1 MITIPRTIVRHKTVF
16 LIAFALIGL
25 VIAGSLL
32 VVNSHTSVSYN
43 RVNKISD
50 VSVTVPKTINSPQ
63 SIPTASASMPV
74 SGVAAKSVAV
84 TAPVKLVKNNQQ
96 PGPGMTDTTA
106 SNVATSASNQI
117 TSSSSVSTISTG
129 ITNDY
134 PVVWANAKPDTIID
148 TWGMLNRESVSYTA
162 WKVNETFGTMPTG
175 WDNGV
180 AGCYPSGFAKCWID
194 DAQASGI
201 PTGMNPMVHSVGI
214 NTSGSTGFSAWIESV
229 SGTNVT
235 YSSYNCD
242 GSYNFC
248 TNTVPSHYFNGGYI
262 YFAK

>member
-1 MITIPRTIVRHKTVF
+1 MIAIPRIIMRHKAVF
-16 LIAFALIGL
+16 LIVLALIGT
-25 VIAGSLL
+25 VIASSLL
-32 VVNSHTSVSYN
+32 VLNSQTSVSYN
-43 RVNKISD
+43 RED
-50 VSVTVPKTINSPQ
+50 RVSNIAVKAQKTIKPPQ
-63 SIPTASASMPV
+63 SLPTASVSTPV
-74 SGVAAKSVAV
+74 NRVVAKSVAV
-84 TAPVKLVKNNQQ
+84 TTPVKSVTTNQQ
-96 PGPGMTDTTA
+96 SGLSTTDTIA
-106 SNVATSASNQI
+106 SNVSPSASNQSM
-117 TSSSSVSTISTG
+117 SSSSAGTLSTA

-134 PVVWANAKPDTIID
+134 PVVWADAKPDTIND

-180 AGCYPSGFAKCWID
+180 SGCYPSGFAKCWIV

-214 NTSGSTGFSAWIESV
+214 NTNGSTGFSAWIESV

-242 GSYNFC
+242 DNYNFC
-248 TNTVPSHYFNGGYI
+248 TNTVASNYFNGGYI